1 MESKALSKFDYT
13 TVYIGLS
20 ADLSKKLKKLA
31 QKARISESA
40 IFRQMLD
47 KYFEKPLLRNKS
59 GEKEDILD
67 IKLKPR
73 TILKE
78 QDKKLRELCN
88 MTGREMSELL
98 MEAVKAY

>member
-1 MESKALSKFDYT
+1 MKSNAFSKFDYT
-13 TVYIGLS
+13 TVYIGLP

-31 QKARISESA
+31 QKAHISESA

-47 KYFEKPLLRNKS
+47 KYLEKPLLRNKS
-59 GEKEDILD
+59 GEKEGVLG

-78 QDKKLRELCN
+78 QDKRLRELCN
-88 MTGREMSELL
+88 MTGRGMSELL
-98 MEAVKAY
+98 REAVKAY